1 MSFFTRVLNI
11 FIIFV
16 LLFLISGCASIN
28 FQQEYDKGVKFYNE
42 KKYNEA
48 VICLNNALSYNPN
61 SYSALCLLG
70 ASYVYKKDFKLAEKT
85 FLDATK
91 LFPDRWNAYVLLGDL
106 KKSQKQ

>member
-1 MSFFTRVLNI
+1 MRVFVRI
-11 FIIFV
+11 FGTLIIGVF
-16 LLFLISGCASIN
+16 LFALCGCSSLS

-48 VICLNNALSYNPN
+48 IICLNNALTYNPN

-85 FLDATK
+85 FLDATT
-91 LFPDRWNAYVLLGDL
+91 LL
-106 KKSQKQ
+106 